1 MRKRWMVGLVGLC
14 LMGCGGIQDA
24 EAPAAEER
32 QVQAQACTPALAAT
46 KVKDILPPDAPLPS
60 PFRPIPTGLTNVAG
74 TLFFSA
80 DPYQGPAALWRS
92 DGTSAGTAPF
102 KEFPSEGLTFREFAS
117 FTAVGSR
124 LFFTM
129 NDPVVGRE
137 LWVTDGTAAGTRLV
151 KDITPGI
158 ESSSLSN
165 LTSLRG
171 ELSFFLTTASGME
184 LWRSNG
190 TAAGTY
196 RVVSFGPEESMAFP
210 TLRTHGALLF
220 FLQDAVH
227 GTRLWRTD
235 GTAVGTRVV
244 KRLDA
249 GQPPVTSARPS
260 YTGLGL
266 FTLEDTSGTEV
277 WRTDGTAAG
286 TVRLDTFGKL
296 VTLLGSVGPYVVVAA
311 RTADNEHLK
320 LYRLLLAGD
329 GKATV
334 TTLPNPFEGQPF
346 NEPSVQDSSEAGGK
360 LYFSEWISSPGPAA
374 RQVSLWVTDGTA
386 GGTQQLSQRLITSDI
401 RSSPLFD
408 TGTGTLLFSSGDGGM
423 GIAPQVT
430 NGTPAGTGL
439 VTTSSP
445 GGGTPEEFTRVG
457 STIYFRGYSGV
468 HGDALWSVPANV
480 RCTPLSASATP
491 DA

>member
-1 MRKRWMVGLVGLC
+1 MRLRFGWLLAGLAFV
-14 LMGCGGIQDA
+14 GCGGAQELDGA
-24 EAPAAEER
+24 VTEDR

-60 PFRPIPTGLTNVAG
+60 PFRPIPTGLTNVQG

-92 DGTSAGTAPF
+92 NGTPAGTVPF
-102 KEFPSEGLTFREFAS
+102 VELPSDGLTFREFAS
-117 FTAVGSR
+117 FTAVGAR

-165 LTSLRG
+165 FNSLG
-171 ELSFFLTTASGME
+171 GALSFFRTTASGME

-190 TAAGTY
+190 TTAGTF
-196 RVVSFGPEESMAFP
+196 RVVSFGPEESMAYP
-210 TLRTHGALLF
+210 TVRTHGALLF

-249 GQPPVTSARPS
+249 GQPPVTSARLS

-286 TVRLDTFGKL
+286 TVRLDTFGNP
-296 VTLLGSVGPYVVVAA
+296 VTLLGSVGPYVVVAG

-320 LYRLLLAGD
+320 LSRLLLTGD

-334 TTLPNPFEGQPF
+334 TTLPNPFEGQPSI
-346 NEPSVQDSSEAGGK
+346 EPYIQDSQEAGGK
-360 LYFSEWISSPGPAA
+360 LYFSEAISSPGPAA
-374 RQVSLWVTDGTA
+374 RQVSLWVTNGTA
-386 GGTQQLSQRLITSDI
+386 GGTRQLSVRLTTSDV

-408 TGTGTLLFSSGDGGM
+408 TGAGTLLFSSGDGDM
-423 GIAPQVT
+423 GLLPQVT
-430 NGTPAGTGL
+430 NGTPAGTGR
-439 VTTSSP
+439 VTTTSP
-445 GGGTPEEFTRVG
+445 GANTPEEFTRVG
-457 STIYFRGYSGV
+457 NTIFFRGYSGV

-480 RCTPLSASATP
+480 MCTPLSASAE
-491 DA
+491 